1 MKKLIIIF
9 LSIFIAIPNGYAD
22 NVANC
27 NPNPNLQDYCE
38 MGCGIIPAIGPS
50 CQVCPPG
57 TFNTGLS
64 QTCEDCTFKPV
75 DAKFLTEEDIIIG
88 DYIEYKNIAYG
99 NTSDDCPWRL
109 KCEAGQY
116 WDGKTCQDCGQYYQN
131 DNGSCTVIGRWNNN
145 TQLNSPS
152 CDFGNR
158 CIGNE
163 YKLILKPNGAIFQGD
178 IELCYKYGTGFA
190 EKCGSIKWS
199 QNLPKH
205 HKDRPMKPFTGYY
218 SDKNCSQGSLV
229 FRSNG
234 SLVENGWSLLGGDK
248 TLYAC
253 WDKLTQTIKYYDE
266 TEVLIPGSSH
276 TCTAD
281 DNDNFECIAKAY
293 QPTGNGVIFENY
305 KCEYTTPDSGNNRT
319 SCGTVGIGGDIPERG
334 NATIYLTIQ
343 TDPCPAG
350 YYCEAGTPTSC
361 PGGSTSDTGETTG
374 AENIKD
380 CYMAGGEDGT
390 QFCDSVGCFNLP
402 DGIKIYYQG
411 GDEANN

>member
-9 LSIFIAIPNGYAD
+9 LSIFIAIPNVHAAD
-22 NVANC
+22 ED
-27 NPNPNLQDYCE
+27 L
-38 MGCGIIPAIGPS
+38 S
-50 CQVCPPG
+50 CTAYINGSCPPG
-57 TFNTGLS
+57 CYPFAQQATGFCFKCEPGTYSDKDYNDVQECLLCAKPSEATFTDG
-64 QTCEDCTFKPV
+64 ED
-75 DAKFLTEEDIIIG
+75 
-88 DYIEYKNIAYG
+88 AYG
-99 NTSDDCPWRL
+99 NTSDNCPWEVT
-109 KCEAGQY
+109 CGAGQY
-116 WDGKTCQDCGQYYQN
+116 WNDDEAQCTDCGDHYQ
-131 DNGSCTVIGRWNNN
+131 DGNGTCTVIGRGNNN
-145 TQLNSPS
+145 AQINYDSPS

-229 FRSNG
+229 FRSNS

>member
-1 MKKLIIIF
+1 MRHGGQEMKKLIIIF

-22 NVANC
+22 NVDSC
-27 NPNPNLQDYCE
+27 NPNTNPQDYCE

-57 TFNTGLS
+57 TFNPGLS
-64 QTCEDCTFKPV
+64 QKCETCTKPV
-75 DAKFLTEEDIIIG
+75 DAEFLTEEDIIIG

-109 KCEAGQY
+109 KCEAGKY
-116 WDGKTCQDCGQYYQN
+116 WDGKTCQDCGQYYQD
-131 DNGSCTVIGRWNNN
+131 DNGTCTVIGRGDDN

-152 CDFGNR
+152 CNFNNR

-163 YKLILKPNGAIFQGD
+163 YKLILKPNGAILQGD

-190 EKCGSIKWS
+190 EKCGSTTWS
-199 QNLPKH
+199 QKLPKYH
-205 HKDRPMKPFTGYY
+205 EDRPIKPFTGYY
-218 SDKNCSQGSLV
+218 SDKNCGGVAIFDSEGN
-229 FRSNG
+229 FNG
-234 SLVENGWSLLGGDK
+234 SWSSLGGDK

-253 WDKLTQTIKYYDE
+253 WKKLTQTIEYRDE
-266 TEVLIPGSSH
+266 NKKPIPGSSH

-293 QPTGNGVIFENY
+293 QPTGDGVVFSKY
-305 KCEYTTPDSGNNRT
+305 KCTYLDKDGSEKNCKTEFL
-319 SCGTVGIGGDIPERG
+319 GIGDSIPELG
-334 NATIYLTIQ
+334 EVTVYLTIQ
-343 TDPCPAG
+343 TVSCPKG
-350 YYCEAGTPTSC
+350 HYCEAGTENNC
-361 PGGSTSDTGETTG
+361 PGGSTSDNG
-374 AENIKD
+374 AEDIND
-380 CYMAGGEDGT
+380 CYMDKGT

-411 GDEANN
+411 GD